1 MYALLKAI
9 LLSIAPISEL
19 RGGIPLAIGL
29 GINPWTA
36 FFVCV
41 IANILI
47 IPIIFLFLDYL
58 HKYFYKIKIYRICF
72 DKVVGRARRKF
83 QKHAGTKWEYPILF
97 LFVAIPLPITGAYT
111 GVLIAWLF
119 GLKRRKSILSISLA
133 IITAGI
139 IISLLSLGIFSFFR
153 SF

>member
-1 MYALLKAI
+1 MHTLLKAI

-29 GINPWTA
+29 GVNPWTA

-58 HKYFYKIKIYRICF
+58 HKYFYKIKIYRIIF
-72 DKVVGRARRKF
+72 DKIVGHARRKF
-83 QKHAGTKWEYPILF
+83 QKHAGTKLEYLVLF
-97 LFVAIPLPITGAYT
+97 LFVAIPIPGTGAYT
-111 GVLIAWLF
+111 GALIAWLF
-119 GLKRRKSILSISLA
+119 GLKRKKSMLSIALA
-133 IITAGI
+133 VITAGI
-139 IISLLSLGIFSFFR
+139 LVTFISLGIFSLL
-153 SF
+153 